1 MDSGTSLRRCPY
13 CDEEIRFSARKCKHC
28 GEFLDDEPRK
38 SSSPRSDRQDIV
50 ASARLMF
57 ESAGANIRNYNAGQ
71 SNLVWN
77 PGVAAVLSFFI
88 PGAGQIYKGEVGR
101 GFLTLLAWIIGLFL
115 LVLPDL
121 VVWVWAV
128 LDAAGRNP
136 LEHSSI

>member
-1 MDSGTSLRRCPY
+1 
-13 CDEEIRFSARKCKHC
+13 
-28 GEFLDDEPRK
+28 
-38 SSSPRSDRQDIV
+38 
-50 ASARLMF
+50 MF

-71 SNLVWN
+71 SNLAWN